1 MRIMHTLVTQMR
13 VRRLLRLH
21 AAEVDRMR
29 QGTMP
34 RRVRSAAVRKLL
46 DATANVRAGWA
57 AEVAAGEPGETGG
70 RSTASPSRT
79 ALAGLQRH
87 VHRSLLAAE
96 TAIARLE
103 HAGADLD
110 RETAEFREATVP
122 LLFFLRGL
130 EQAADPAAEAYLQE
144 PQPLQ
149 HPA

>member
-1 MRIMHTLVTQMR
+1 MLVMHTLVTQMR

-29 QGTMP
+29 HGTLS

-57 AEVAAGEPGETGG
+57 AEVATVEPGASGG
-70 RSTASPSRT
+70 RSTAGTSRT

-96 TAIARLE
+96 TAIASLE
-103 HAGADLD
+103 HPGADLE
-110 RETAEFREATVP
+110 RETAEFREAAVP

-130 EQAADPAAEAYLQE
+130 EQAADPAAEAFLDE
-144 PQPLQ
+144 PAPLE
-149 HPA
+149 HSA